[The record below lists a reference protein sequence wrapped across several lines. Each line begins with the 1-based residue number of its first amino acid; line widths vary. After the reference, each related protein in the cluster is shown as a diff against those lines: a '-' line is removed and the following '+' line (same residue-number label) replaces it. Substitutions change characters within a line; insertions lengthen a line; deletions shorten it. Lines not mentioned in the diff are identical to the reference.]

1 MGRNQIIIA
10 LSNDKEL
17 REICKKITRNSE
29 IWEDLYQHCLI
40 RFFEVSQAIIDN
52 VEQNKKEKAYL
63 IKIMLNEWTNKYSE
77 FNKTYA
83 TSITYNKQDY
93 ITSITSDTTSIDAC
107 KFDIDQTL
115 KYFTTITP
123 ETIQATKTLEKIK
136 REDNNKGSGFPYRTE
151 LFKLYL
157 KEGSSR
163 NIQKSVGIHYCS
175 ASKTLK
181 QIKEQIKK
189 GE

>member
-17 REICKKITRNSE
+17 REICKRITRNSE
-29 IWEDLYQHCLI
+29 LWEDLYQHSLI
-40 RFFEVSQAIIDN
+40 ILFETNQERLEDLQQDN
-52 VEQNKKEKAYL
+52 KLKAFM
-63 IKIMLNEWTNKYSE
+63 IKVMLNQWTYYASD

-83 TSITYNKQDY
+83 TNTTYNKQDY
-93 ITSITSDTTSIDAC
+93 IISLTSDTASVDAC